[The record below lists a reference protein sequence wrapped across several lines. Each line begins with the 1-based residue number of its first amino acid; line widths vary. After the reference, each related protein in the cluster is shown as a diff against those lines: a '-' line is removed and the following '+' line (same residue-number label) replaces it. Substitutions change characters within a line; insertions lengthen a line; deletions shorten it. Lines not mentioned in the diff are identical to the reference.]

1 MYSKVVILTTSCLE
15 RCKKNLGFKNCPIFF
30 SCSGLILFHIQDLNN
45 PSEMACNY
53 ISIEHLEK
61 NCSVLEGTFY
71 PAISLLEIVRDI
83 MPTPQR
89 WEGNYAY
96 L

>member
-1 MYSKVVILTTSCLE
+1 
-15 RCKKNLGFKNCPIFF
+15 
-30 SCSGLILFHIQDLNN
+30 
-45 PSEMACNY
+45 MACNY

-71 PAISLLEIVRDI
+71 PSISLLEIVRDI